1 MRDSGK
7 ATPHHNHNPD
17 PQKKMHIELL
27 SATATAPSTG
37 AAAAA
42 VTGDSLVVKN
52 GRGKIHMLAAWA
64 RVQATAGFAQIAFP
78 SGHDTTR
85 GIRSGCA
92 ASATNLSVIPLPVGI
107 ELQAQE
113 LLSITLAGSAVA
125 GDVEQFCALL
135 RYDDLPGVNQRLIS
149 AAELVS
155 RTEKLCTIEH
165 SSVSTAGPSY
175 GTPTVITTSADLLQ
189 ANRDYAVIGA
199 TTRTACGAVYMVG
212 PDTGNLR
219 VGVPGDIAKP
229 EICGQWFVLM
239 SRLSGQP
246 CIPIINSGNKA
257 STFAHAIADENAGT
271 FLTTWHLALLK

>member
-1 MRDSGK
+1 
-7 ATPHHNHNPD
+7 
-17 PQKKMHIELL
+17 MHIELL

-42 VTGDSLVVKN
+42 ITGDSLVVKN
-52 GRGKIHMLAAWA
+52 GRGKIKMLSAWA
-64 RVQATAGFAQIAFP
+64 RLQATAGFVQIAFP

-85 GIRSGCA
+85 GIRVGCA
-92 ASATNLSVIPLPVGI
+92 VSSTNLSIIPWSSQL

-113 LLSITLAGSAVA
+113 LLSITLAGSATA
-125 GDVEQFCALL
+125 GDVEQFCAMM
-135 RYDDLPGVNQRLIS
+135 RYEDLPGVNQRLLTAS
-149 AAELVS
+149 QLDNQMQ
-155 RTEKLCTIEH
+155 KLCTIEH

-189 ANRDYAVIGA
+189 ANRDYAVLGA
-199 TTRTACGAVYMVG
+199 TTRTACMAVYIVG

-229 EICGQWFVLM
+229 EICAQWFPLM
-239 SRLSGQP
+239 SRITGEA
-246 CIPIINSGNKA
+246 CIPVINSGNKA